1 MSEEK
6 FYNIRM
12 RASTG
17 ANHISGAERITKAEY
32 IDDMVLSLLT
42 RAKSKGTLPKNITIN
57 IESLQ
62 NLPIR
67 FLTALDVLTVIVPDV
82 HSGRTAAART
92 LRNLEVSEEAVS
104 QALTLLVKG
113 ASPSGKTMRGSII
126 MDALSSERLEPDQER
141 GVRASRFDYSDQ
153 ASIMVNEHLAAIG
166 LTHYRTREALALATK
181 VAHGPGVIAEL
192 CWSDDL
198 DYTAGYVASMRHG
211 YVRFPHLKKLG
222 DQRGGRVIF
231 VDPAKLVL
239 NELIE
244 YLQDEPV
251 IISEVGMFNTS
262 IGLEEYNK
270 YLACYS

>member
-1 MSEEK
+1 MSEET

-12 RASTG
+12 RASIG

-42 RAKSKGTLPKNITIN
+42 RAKSKGNLPKNITIN

-67 FLTALDVLTVIVPDV
+67 FLTALDVLTVVVPDV

-104 QALTLLVKG
+104 QALTLLDKG

-126 MDALSSERLEPDQER
+126 MDALSSERLEPDHER
-141 GVRASRFDYSDQ
+141 GVRSSRFDYSDH

-198 DYTAGYVASMRHG
+198 DYTAGYVASLRNG

-262 IGLEEYNK
+262 IVLEEYNK
-270 YLACYS
+270 YLACHL